1 MENLQ
6 GIPSDEIKTIILL
19 QENSV
24 QLYTHDIK
32 FHKNQALPI
41 SVAYAHVCI
50 CKVERFIT

>member
-32 FHKNQALPI
+32 FHKN
-41 SVAYAHVCI
+41 
-50 CKVERFIT
+50 